1 MGIVVTGGAGFIGR
15 HLLARLA
22 ANRAAFG
29 DADEP
34 IVVIDNL
41 HRASTGGLRDLINEG
56 AIRFIE
62 ADVRDAAALG
72 EAMQGADYVFHLA
85 AQSNVMGAEAD
96 PEYAFSTNVDGTH
109 RVLQA
114 ALGAGAQRVVM
125 ASSREV
131 YGQPSSVP
139 VPETAPLIPKNT
151 YGASKAAAEM
161 SCRVAALRGGLE
173 VVALRLANVY
183 GQGDSG
189 RVIPL
194 WLERAASGEEL
205 VVYGGN
211 QVMDLIWVDDVVSAF
226 LRAALVS
233 RAVFA
238 NAGLAYESEA
248 GFFAALNVG
257 TGQGTTL
264 AILIEHIRV
273 LVRKQVTVRSLPARA
288 AEVERFVADTTQM
301 RTVLGLS
308 PTAPLSKLHVLA
320 EEAIHRVNGSAAA
333 VAPATDV
340 ERRAHLML
348 VSREGA

>member
-22 ANRAAFG
+22 TNRAAFG
-29 DADEP
+29 EADEA

-41 HRASTGGLRDLINEG
+41 RRASTDGLRGLINEG
-56 AIRFIE
+56 AVRFIE
-62 ADVRDAAALG
+62 ADVRDAAALA

-114 ALGAGAQRVVM
+114 AQAAGARRVVV

-131 YGQPSSVP
+131 YGQPSAIP
-139 VPETAPLIPKNT
+139 VPETAALAPKNT

-183 GQGDSG
+183 GPGDSG

-194 WLERAASGEEL
+194 WLERAARGEEL

-211 QVMDLIWVDDVVSAF
+211 QVMDLIWVDAVVVAF
-226 LRAALVS
+226 LRAALLS
-233 RAVFA
+233 RADIA
-238 NAGLAYESEA
+238 SAGLAVDTGA
-248 GFFAALNVG
+248 GVFAALNVG
-257 TGQGTTL
+257 SGQGTPL
-264 AILIEHIRV
+264 AVLIEHIRV
-273 LVRKQVTVRSLPARA
+273 LVNHQVTVRTLAARP
-288 AEVERFVADTTQM
+288 AEVERFVADTTLM
-301 RTVLGLS
+301 RAVLGVHPEAL
-308 PTAPLSKLHVLA
+308 LSKLHVLA
-320 EEAIHRVNGSAAA
+320 EEAIRRVHGVASA
-333 VAPATDV
+333 VAPSTGA
-340 ERRAHLML
+340 ERHPRLTL
-348 VSREGA
+348 VTRDGA